1 MTCNSDTSAGGT
13 RHRRIVELFNAAAE
27 SPPEQRAEFL
37 AQACGGDLEL
47 QREIESLLA
56 CDTPAA
62 VLDKPLLPSVDVA
75 DFCMPALNAPL
86 PKRIGAF
93 EILNLVAV
101 GGMGVVYRARQ
112 QTPPRTVALKLIRP
126 DVMSREARRRFAT
139 EMETLALLRHPGIA
153 TIHEAG
159 TVVTPDGAQ
168 PYIVME
174 YVDGPPLLTFANEQR
189 LSRRQRIELLARICE
204 AVGHAHQRGVIH
216 RDIKP
221 ANILVEQLDGIAQP
235 RVIDFGVARLA
246 GREASA
252 TAVTVCGQVV
262 GTLRY
267 MSPEQID
274 GDPRAIDTRSDVYS
288 LGVVGYQLLSGALP
302 IEVPESSFYAAARAV
317 HDHAPL
323 PLAARDRSF
332 SGDLNTIILKALAK
346 NPDERYES
354 AAALGADLRRYLAG
368 EPILAQAPSTLY
380 LLRRHLARHRMLVA
394 AAGIALLSLFA
405 GLFGAGYG
413 LMRARQSAS
422 ALEALSR
429 QTIDAATF
437 LVERTAK
444 DLDRVAGTAAVRRT
458 LLERLDA
465 QVDELLR
472 RKPHDEQ
479 LLTARAAVWARQ
491 AELLLSEK
499 RYDEA
504 LTLRKRVLE
513 LRRRLLA
520 SEPRSAQRGAEVS
533 LTLVQIG
540 DVMNALN
547 QPEQA
552 RRLWEEALAMDQEL
566 TRQNPGVRRHLDDV
580 AWGHDRLAALALRE
594 GRLDEA
600 EAHCRQRLAINEQL
614 LEIEPDNLI
623 TYHGIWE
630 INQIICM
637 LENAKADRQT
647 RAEDIQAGRE
657 AARAAAY
664 ASLEAARHIVARD
677 PHNRRFLS
685 AEASSLVRVAG
696 QICGTEPDEAARLY
710 AAALRINEKLS
721 ELDPEDLMARR
732 DLERTLE
739 ECGKFAA
746 ARGEH
751 EQADYFLTRLRDLRQ
766 SGQPG
771 RLPPSDTEDLLGQM
785 RASLG
790 SLSPTSQPAAESPA
804 RSSP

>member
-1 MTCNSDTSAGGT
+1 MTSDTNAGPT
-13 RHRRIVELFNAAAE
+13 RQRRIVELFNAAVE
-27 SPPEQRAEFL
+27 MPPGQRDDFL

-62 VLDKPLLPSVDVA
+62 VLEKPLLPSVRVA
-75 DFCMPALNAPL
+75 DFCVPADQAPL
-86 PKRIGAF
+86 PERIGAF
-93 EILNLVAV
+93 EILNLIAV
-101 GGMGVVYRARQ
+101 GGMGVVYRAWQ

-168 PYIVME
+168 PYIAME
-174 YVDGPPLLTFANEQR
+174 YVDGPPLLTFANEQP

-235 RVIDFGVARLA
+235 RVIDFGVARVS
-246 GREASA
+246 GRDASA
-252 TAVTVCGQVV
+252 TAVTVCGQVL

-274 GDPRAIDTRSDVYS
+274 GDPRAVDTRSDVYS

-302 IEVPESSFYAAARAV
+302 VEVPESSFYAAARAV
-317 HDHAPL
+317 HDSSPL
-323 PLAARDRSF
+323 PLAARDRSL
-332 SGDLNTIILKALAK
+332 SGDLNTIILKALGK

-380 LLRRHLARHRMLVA
+380 LLRRHLARHRMLVV
-394 AAGIALLSLFA
+394 AAGIALLSLFV
-405 GLFGAGYG
+405 GLFGTGYG

-422 ALEALSR
+422 ALEDLSR

-472 RKPHDEQ
+472 REPEDEQ

-499 RYDEA
+499 RHDEA

-520 SEPRSAQRGAEVS
+520 SQPQSAQRGAEVS

-540 DVMNALN
+540 DVMNALDQRN
-547 QPEQA
+547 EA
-552 RRLWEEALAMDQEL
+552 RRLWEEALAMDEEL
-566 TRQNPGVRRHLDDV
+566 VRQNPGVRRHLDDV
-580 AWGHDRLAALALRE
+580 AWGHDRLAAPLRE

-600 EAHCRQRLAINEQL
+600 EAHCRQRLTINEQL
-614 LEIEPDNLI
+614 LAIEPDNLI

-630 INQIICM
+630 INQIICT
-637 LENAKADRQT
+637 LENAKADRHTQ
-647 RAEDIQAGRE
+647 AEDIQAGRE

-664 ASLEAARHIVARD
+664 AGLEAARHIVARD

-710 AAALRINEKLS
+710 AAALRINEKLA
-721 ELDPEDLMARR
+721 ELDPEDLMTRR
-732 DLERTLE
+732 DLERTLQ
-739 ECGKFAA
+739 ECGEFAA

-751 EQADYFLTRLRDLRQ
+751 SQADYFLTRLRDLRQ

-790 SLSPTSQPAAESPA
+790 SLSPSSQPAAESPA